1 MAKRIVTK
9 IGNVFCAEIDNEFKC
24 YFQYI
29 SNDLYNLNS
38 SVIRVF
44 KKRYPMDSNPTI
56 DQIINDE
63 VAFYAHTI
71 LRFGIQFNAWYKI
84 GKSTEIGEKELKKVY
99 FCQTQDHEAVFNPF
113 PELIWV
119 DPLKN
124 WYLWHVNEEHQ
135 RIGKLPKKY
144 WTIVEPGGV
153 IPYIDIINRMRYGF
167 YKYASV
173 MYDVIKR
180 IPLPDV
186 DVYLKT
192 EEDGIV
198 TYYQFKGSHAVRQLI
213 VTDGK
218 EIRLTADNPKA
229 DGRKLRT
236 ADFGDTN
243 WRNQDFIEKDEFD
256 RAWNE
261 NRCQ

>member
-124 WYLWHVNEEHQ
+124 
-135 RIGKLPKKY
+135 
-144 WTIVEPGGV
+144 
-153 IPYIDIINRMRYGF
+153 
-167 YKYASV
+167 
-173 MYDVIKR
+173 
-180 IPLPDV
+180 
-186 DVYLKT
+186 
-192 EEDGIV
+192 
-198 TYYQFKGSHAVRQLI
+198 
-213 VTDGK
+213 
-218 EIRLTADNPKA
+218 
-229 DGRKLRT
+229 
-236 ADFGDTN
+236 
-243 WRNQDFIEKDEFD
+243 
-256 RAWNE
+256 
-261 NRCQ
+261 C

>member
-1 MAKRIVTK
+1 
-9 IGNVFCAEIDNEFKC
+9 
-24 YFQYI
+24 
-29 SNDLYNLNS
+29 
-38 SVIRVF
+38 
-44 KKRYPMDSNPTI
+44 MDSNPTI

-192 EEDGIV
+192 EEDGISI
-198 TYYQFKGSHAVRQLI
+198 QRISRC
-213 VTDGK
+213 
-218 EIRLTADNPKA
+218 ETADCHRRERDQA
-229 DGRKLRT
+229 DCRQSQSRRTEAANRRFRRHQLAQSGFHRKR
-236 ADFGDTN
+236 
-243 WRNQDFIEKDEFD
+243 RIRPRME
-256 RAWNE
+256 
-261 NRCQ
+261 